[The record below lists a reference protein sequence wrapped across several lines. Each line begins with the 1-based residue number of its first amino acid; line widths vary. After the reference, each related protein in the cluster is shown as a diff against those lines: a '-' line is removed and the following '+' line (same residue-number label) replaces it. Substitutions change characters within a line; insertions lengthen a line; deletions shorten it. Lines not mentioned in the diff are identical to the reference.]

1 MSPAS
6 DPRPGAPGAPG
17 AAGPFDIVVIGGG
30 EAGISAALRAT
41 ELGAKALIVDREPEL
56 GGGCVKTGTLPS
68 KTLEN
73 AARFLEGLKQ
83 GKRYG
88 IPVVENAKADYKTIL
103 ESRHKT
109 TMCEL
114 GVLAALMR
122 KNGVA
127 TLTGAAA
134 FKDPRRVE
142 VRLPDGTARLID
154 APRTVIAAGSRP
166 IALPHL
172 PFDGGAVL
180 STDELTAMDA
190 VPARF
195 LVVGAGVI
203 GCEMAFIFRSL
214 GSSVTVVEKADRAL
228 VGQDHEVAA
237 LITREFKKRGI
248 RLVLSA
254 GVERVEP
261 LAGDGGGAVRA
272 VLEGGEA
279 IVVDRVLVGVGRR
292 PDTEGLGLAAAGL
305 TAGPRGEIRVDE
317 RMRTSVPGIYAA
329 GDVLARF
336 MLSSLA
342 VVEARVAAEN
352 AMGLDAVMDYSC
364 APWGIYTDPEVGS
377 VGLTE
382 ERARAG
388 GAEVV
393 IGRCGYNDLVRSC
406 LDANVTGFFKLIFD
420 GATRRLVGAHVAGQH
435 ASETIHFA
443 ALAVKLGARAEDIHD
458 LVYNHP
464 TVSEGFGKAAADA
477 LKQLAQ
483 RKTT

>member
-1 MSPAS
+1 MSATS
-6 DPRPGAPGAPG
+6 DPGAGAP
-17 AAGPFDIVVIGGG
+17 AAYDLIVIGGG

-41 ELGAKALIVDREPEL
+41 ELGAKVLIVNREPEL
-56 GGGCVKTGTLPS
+56 GGGCVQTGTLPS

-73 AARFLEGLKQ
+73 AARFLEDLKQ

-114 GVLAALMR
+114 GVLATLLR
-122 KNGVA
+122 KNAIA
-127 TLTGAAA
+127 TLTGTAS
-134 FKDPRRVE
+134 FKGPRLVE
-142 VRLPDGTARLID
+142 VRLPDGSTRLLD
-154 APRTVIAAGSRP
+154 APKTVIATGSRP

-172 PFDGGAVL
+172 PFDGETVI
-180 STDELTAMDA
+180 STDELTALDA

-195 LVVGAGVI
+195 LIVGAGVV

-214 GSSVTVVEKADRAL
+214 GAEVTVVEKADRAL
-228 VGQDHEVAA
+228 LGQDHDVAA
-237 LITREFKKRGI
+237 LITREFKKRAI
-248 RLVLSA
+248 RLVLSS

-261 LAGDGGGAVRA
+261 VAAGAGGPVRA
-272 VLEGGEA
+272 ILSNGETVEA
-279 IVVDRVLVGVGRR
+279 DRVMVGVGRR
-292 PDTEGLGLAAAGL
+292 PATDGLGLPAAGV
-305 TAGPRGEIRVDE
+305 TPGPRGEIQVDD
-317 RMRTSVPGIYAA
+317 RMRTSVLGIYAA

-336 MLSSLA
+336 MLSSMA

-352 AMGLDAVMDYSC
+352 AMGLEAKMDYTS

-377 VGLTE
+377 VGVTE
-382 ERARAG
+382 EWARAG
-388 GAEVV
+388 GGDIV

-420 GATRRLVGAHVAGQH
+420 GATHRLVGAHIAGQD
-435 ASETIHFA
+435 ASEIVHFA
-443 ALAVKLGARAEDIHD
+443 ALAVKLGARAEDIKD
-458 LVYNHP
+458 MVYNHP

-483 RKTT
+483 RKPS